1 MENNSENKN
10 FIKHVFNFEDD
21 SKSEILNILQ
31 YALIAI
37 IPVVLLN
44 KTISKYVPEVDENKG
59 SLEIFAEVIL
69 QVSIMFIGLLLI
81 HRIITFVPTYSGV
94 RYPEFNIV
102 FIILSV
108 LMVTLSLQTR
118 LGEKVSVLFERVIEL
133 WDGSSKDKKPKK
145 KSNVRVSQPIS
156 GQQSAQPQ
164 TQFNDGTS
172 IMALPANP
180 PQQPQQQQTN
190 YNGMYQN
197 DNTPLVGANSP
208 ATEMYNE
215 PVAANAGFGGFSSW

>member
-31 YALIAI
+31 YALIAL

-44 KTISKYVPEVDENKG
+44 KTMAKYVPEVDENKG
-59 SLEIFAEVIL
+59 SLEVFAEIIL
-69 QVSIMFIGLLLI
+69 QVTIMFIGLLLI
-81 HRIITFVPTYSGV
+81 HRMITFFPTYSGV

-108 LMVTLSLQTR
+108 LMITLSLQTR
-118 LGEKVSVLFERVIEL
+118 LGEKVSVLFDRVVEL

-156 GQQSAQPQ
+156 GQQSGQP
-164 TQFNDGTS
+164 QFNDGTS

-180 PQQPQQQQTN
+180 VQQTQQQTN
-190 YNGMYQN
+190 YNGMYQQ
-197 DNTPLVGANSP
+197 DNTPLVGANAP

>member
-1 MENNSENKN
+1 MENNYENKN

-59 SLEIFAEVIL
+59 SLEVFAEVIL

-81 HRIITFVPTYSGV
+81 HRVITFFPTYSGV
-94 RYPEFNIV
+94 KYPEFNIV

-108 LMVTLSLQTR
+108 LMITLSLQTR
-118 LGEKVSVLFERVIEL
+118 LGEKVSVLFDRVVEL

-156 GQQSAQPQ
+156 GQQSSQPQ

-197 DNTPLVGANSP
+197 DNTPLIGANSP